1 MQKKSEDF
9 SVQEAMRLAKTPA
22 GQQLLAILK
31 QEKGDKL
38 QAIIRLAQEG
48 NMQAAGNALQ
58 DVLSSSNAQNLIK
71 EMEENK
77 HG

>member
-38 QAIIRLAQEG
+38 QSIIRLAQEG

-58 DVLSSSNAQNLIK
+58 EVFSSPSAKELIRELEGKQN
-71 EMEENK
+71 
-77 HG
+77 G

>member
-22 GQQLLAILK
+22 GQQLIALLQ

-38 QAIIRLAQEG
+38 QDIIRLAQAG

-58 DVLSSSNAQNLIK
+58 NVLSSPTAQALMQ
-71 EMEENK
+71 EMEGKQN
-77 HG
+77 G

>member
-9 SVQEAMRLAKTPA
+9 SVQEAMRFAKTPA

>member
-58 DVLSSSNAQNLIK
+58 GVLSSSNAQNLIK

>member
-58 DVLSSSNAQNLIK
+58 DVLSSTNAQNLIK

>member
-48 NMQAAGNALQ
+48 NMRAAGNALQ
-58 DVLSSSNAQNLIK
+58 DVLSSQSAQALIK
-71 EMEENK
+71 EMEDDR

>member
-1 MQKKSEDF
+1 MQKKSDDF

-38 QAIIRLAQEG
+38 QSIIRLAQEG
-48 NMQAAGNALQ
+48 NIQAAGNALQ
-58 DVLSSSNAQNLIK
+58 DVFSSPSAKELIR
-71 EMEENK
+71 ELEEKKNE
-77 HG
+77 